1 MTCMVIVQP
10 DETRVTINAL
20 QRKGQVIPAKTKP
33 SPATPVG
40 PAYKC
45 QQRHREYSEKYHAVR
60 IHRLSKGLSREKAL
74 SQARKAARAHVDGLF
89 A

>member
-1 MTCMVIVQP
+1 MTCRVTVQP
-10 DETRVTINAL
+10 DKTRVTINTV

-40 PAYKC
+40 PVYKC
-45 QQRHREYSEKYHAVR
+45 QQRHREYSKKYHAVR
-60 IHRLSKGLSREKAL
+60 IHCLSKGLSRENAL
-74 SQARKAARAHVDGLF
+74 SQARKSARAHVDGLF